1 MKLFEHVAV
10 AASSEDPAALALQ
23 SVLQQLGLRVHLYR
37 FYQRRNV
44 EDFFAG
50 KGVPEECSYTVV
62 CAHGHGPDDDPKI
75 RLDVV
80 DQKDGDPTAIEGWES
95 YEFDLCKENVP
106 ELVTAP
112 RGTLVATGCGA
123 GREPLAR
130 AFLEAGYEGYVGAT
144 QPYVDSDSALLFT
157 IGFFYHVLAD
167 ERDYAP
173 RTFTDRDAA
182 ERAAAMDQD
191 FELGTRAYRYWSRQD
206 LLAER

>member
-10 AASSEDPAALALQ
+10 AASSEDPTALALQ
-23 SVLQQLGLRVHLYR
+23 SVLQQLGLRVHLHR
-37 FYQRRNV
+37 FYQKRNV

-50 KGVPEECSYTVV
+50 KGVPAECRYTVA

-80 DQKDGDPTAIEGWES
+80 DQKDGDPTAIEGWEPC
-95 YEFDLCKENVP
+95 EFDLCKDNVP
-106 ELVTAP
+106 ELITAP
-112 RGTLVATGCGA
+112 RGTLVAMGCGV

-130 AFLEAGYEGYVGAT
+130 AFLEAGYEGYVG
-144 QPYVDSDSALLFT
+144 PESYVDGDSSLLFT

-173 RTFTDRDAA
+173 RTFTDREAA
-182 ERAAAMDQD
+182 ERAALMDRD

-206 LLAER
+206 LLARR